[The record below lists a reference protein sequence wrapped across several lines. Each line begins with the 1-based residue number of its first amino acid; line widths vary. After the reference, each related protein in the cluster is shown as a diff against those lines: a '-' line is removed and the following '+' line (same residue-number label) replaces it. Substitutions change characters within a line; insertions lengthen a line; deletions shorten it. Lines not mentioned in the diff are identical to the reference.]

1 MADIKDVHLKMRES
15 IKTMKFV
22 DTNTFRDLIANEKFD
37 EAINMINE
45 AKEKNAEHVV
55 EEKPKRKYTKKS

>member
-1 MADIKDVHLKMRES
+1 MADINDVHLKMREC

-22 DTNTFRDLIANEKFD
+22 DTNSFRELIANEKFD
-37 EAINMINE
+37 EAIEMINSV
-45 AKEKNAEHVV
+45 KEQNTEHVA

>member
-1 MADIKDVHLKMRES
+1 MADINDIHLKMRES

-22 DTNTFRDLIANEKFD
+22 DTNSFRELIANEKFD
-37 EAINMINE
+37 EAIAMIDE
-45 AKEKNAEHVV
+45 AKEQNTETVV

>member
-1 MADIKDVHLKMRES
+1 MADINDIHLKMRES

-22 DTNTFRDLIANEKFD
+22 DTNSFRELIANEKFD
-37 EAINMINE
+37 EAIAMIDE
-45 AKEKNAEHVV
+45 AKEKHTEPVV

>member
-1 MADIKDVHLKMRES
+1 MANIKDVHVKMREA

-37 EAINMINE
+37 EAIALIDSV
-45 AKEKNAEHVV
+45 KEQNTETVV

>member
-1 MADIKDVHLKMRES
+1 MADINDVHLKMREA

-37 EAINMINE
+37 EAIALIDSV
-45 AKEKNAEHVV
+45 KEQNTEPVV

>member
-1 MADIKDVHLKMRES
+1 MADINDIHLKMRES

-22 DTNTFRDLIANEKFD
+22 DTNSFRELIADEKFD
-37 EAINMINE
+37 EAIAMIDE
-45 AKEKNAEHVV
+45 AKEQNIEPIM